1 MRGFG
6 VLGDLVML
14 VLIGLTM
21 LGWMYLWYLCVFG
34 AEKALAKIFGGY
46 ALAVSAVGFP
56 FVAFLVFA
64 LAMKLFGKGNAGWAL
79 AVFGV
84 GLPGLGV
91 LYLRKEATSK

>member
-6 VLGDLVML
+6 LLGDLVML

-34 AEKALAKIFGGY
+34 AEKVLTRVFGGY
-46 ALAVSAVGFP
+46 ALAVSAIGFP
-56 FVAFLVFA
+56 FLAFLVLGLA
-64 LAMKLFGKGNAGWAL
+64 LKLFGKHNTGWAL

-84 GLPGLGV
+84 GLPGLGA
-91 LYLRKEATSK
+91 LYLRKEANSK